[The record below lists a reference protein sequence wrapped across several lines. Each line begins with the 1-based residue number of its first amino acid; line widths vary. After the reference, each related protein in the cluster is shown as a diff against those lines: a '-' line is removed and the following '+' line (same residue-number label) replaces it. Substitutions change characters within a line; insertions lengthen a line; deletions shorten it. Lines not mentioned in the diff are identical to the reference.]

1 MDNNALV
8 LCQCYLGT
16 GRLAVL
22 ERWSHY
28 RGGQQCFSALSVL
41 FGDREVGCF
50 RETVTFGFGGE
61 RWRDG
66 EDNRGRVMGEGEE
79 GRWRGREGREEREG
93 KMDYLPRRE
102 SNV

>member
-1 MDNNALV
+1 ME
-8 LCQCYLGT
+8 G
-16 GRLAVL
+16 
-22 ERWSHY
+22 E
-28 RGGQQCFSALSVL
+28 
-41 FGDREVGCF
+41 
-50 RETVTFGFGGE
+50 GGE

-66 EDNRGRVMGEGEE
+66 EDNRERVMGEGEE

>member
-16 GRLAVL
+16 GRLAAL

-50 RETVTFGFGGE
+50 REMVTFGQQCFSAVLVRFG
-61 RWRDG
+61 DG
-66 EDNRGRVMGEGEE
+66 EVGCFREMVTLQ
-79 GRWRGREGREEREG
+79 RWTA
-93 KMDYLPRRE
+93 ML
-102 SNV
+102 